1 MPMYVTNQIRD
12 KGYRRVLLL
21 LLLQQLLLQAG
32 SKLPLATWQ
41 LAMGFG
47 HVIAVALAL
56 ALPFT
61 IQSERKTGNASCC
74 ASMLQLQVQ

>member
-12 KGYRRVLLL
+12 KGHRRVLLL
-21 LLLQQLLLQAG
+21 LLLQQQLL
-32 SKLPLATWQ
+32 LPLASWQ

-74 ASMLQLQVQ
+74 ASMLQLQLQ